1 MTAPEISSMHTAY
14 QNLMPMLEPLR
25 TVIASGY
32 ALVAL
37 ADFFC
42 EVTGRYAKAGVK
54 PLRMVYLESR
64 PWASALTWLCLHG
77 FMVASMLNGYGRWWQ
92 PALFMLGFGAFLGGR
107 VHKALS
113 FRPGRE

>member
-1 MTAPEISSMHTAY
+1 MTAPEISSVHTAY
-14 QNLMPMLEPLR
+14 QNLKPMLEPLR

-37 ADFFC
+37 ADFYC
-42 EVTGRYAKAGVK
+42 EVTGRYVKAGVK

-64 PWASALTWLCLHG
+64 PLASALTWLCLHG
-77 FMVASMLNGYGRWWQ
+77 IMVASMVNGYGRWWQ

-107 VHKALS
+107 VYRARTFL
-113 FRPGRE
+113 PGLE